1 MRTSKKHTAIASI
14 ILFFCSMGISWAS
27 GLEEPEVLTPIV
39 SLTKPCS
46 LSVVTNETDYD
57 RAYFHYSVAVGQKT
71 ETAKLSARNMVRSH
85 QAARLQTCDT
95 KAKAVTDGFG
105 NPVRDG
111 LLQIVINF

>member
-1 MRTSKKHTAIASI
+1 MRTSKNYTAIAST
-14 ILFFCSMGISWAS
+14 ILFVCSMGISLAS
-27 GLEEPEVLTPIV
+27 GLEEPEVLAPII
-39 SLTKPCS
+39 SPTKPCN

-57 RAYFHYSVAVGQKT
+57 RAYFHYSVAVGQET
-71 ETAKLSARNMVRSH
+71 QTAKLSAGNMVRSH

-111 LLQIVINF
+111 LSQIVINY